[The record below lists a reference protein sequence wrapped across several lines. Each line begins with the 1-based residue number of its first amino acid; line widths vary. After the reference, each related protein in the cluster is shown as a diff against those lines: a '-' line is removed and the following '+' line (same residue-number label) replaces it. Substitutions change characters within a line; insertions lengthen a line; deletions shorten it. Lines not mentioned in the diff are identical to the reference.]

1 VAAWLARRALAALAI
16 LWTVATL
23 TFVAIHAAPGDPFV
37 PSADRP
43 ADPAV
48 VAALRRQ
55 FGLDRPLAVQYVR
68 YLAALATGDL
78 GVSFSQR
85 RPVAAAIAGA
95 LPHTLVLAG
104 AALLIDYA
112 LGIAIGL
119 VQAATAGRRLDDAL
133 TVVTLMIASLP
144 AFWVALVLLL
154 VFGEWLRWLPV
165 AGAYDPAVYDVLPLA
180 GRVVDRLRHVALP
193 AATLGLLGA
202 AATARYQRAALLEAL
217 GQEYVRT
224 ARAKGLGE
232 RRVLLRHAWRN
243 ALVPITALVGLA
255 LPFLLTGAVL
265 IETVFAWPGMG
276 RLAADAI
283 TLRDYPLVVGT
294 AVTASA
300 VVVLGSLVAD
310 LLLRAADPRV
320 RAQD

>member
-1 VAAWLARRALAALAI
+1 MAAWLARRLLAALAI

-23 TFVAIHAAPGDPFV
+23 TFVAIHVAPGDPFL
-37 PSADRP
+37 PTAERP

-48 VAALRRQ
+48 VATLRRQ
-55 FGLDRPLAVQYVR
+55 FGLDRPLPEQYAR
-68 YLAALATGDL
+68 YLGALATGDL
-78 GVSFSQR
+78 GISFSQR
-85 RPVAAAIAGA
+85 RPVAAAIADA
-95 LPHTLVLAG
+95 LPHTMLLAA
-104 AALLIDYA
+104 AALLLDYVI
-112 LGIAIGL
+112 GIAIGL
-119 VQAATAGRRLDDAL
+119 IQAATAGRRLDDAL
-133 TVVTLMIASLP
+133 TVTTLMIASLP

-165 AGAYDPAVYDVLPLA
+165 AGAYDPALYDALPLV
-180 GRVVDRLRHVALP
+180 GRMADRLRHLALP
-193 AATLGLLGA
+193 AATLGILGA

-224 ARAKGLGE
+224 ARAKGLDE

-265 IETVFAWPGMG
+265 VETVFAWPGMG

-283 TLRDYPLVVGT
+283 TLRDYPLVTGT
-294 AVTASA
+294 AVTACA

-310 LLLRAADPRV
+310 LLLQAADPRV
-320 RAQD
+320 RAHG